1 MGSCNSGGKGGGFTG
16 RNSTVNPANIV
27 NPTSLISER
36 EGKQIEVDEVLQ
48 TSKDILEDF
57 GYVSDDMEIASFKGK
72 DAGTLACFGG
82 DQLIVNRA
90 YFDKARME
98 SAYADCV
105 KEGFH
110 PSQGNKTAL
119 QAVVAHELG
128 HGLTDVVGA
137 KMGAKGDSATAI
149 LNEAKKSIG
158 YKGAIGN
165 MASKISGYA
174 QYNPREA
181 IAEAFSDVYCN
192 GTKARRESQ
201 AIVNVMKKYTKSGGN

>member
-1 MGSCNSGGKGGGFTG
+1 MGGRGASSGGGFIG
-16 RNSTVNPANIV
+16 KNSTVNPANIV
-27 NPTSLISER
+27 NPTSLISAR
-36 EGKQIEVDEVLQ
+36 EGKQTEVDEVLQ

-57 GYVSDDMEIASFKGK
+57 GYVANDMEIASFKGK
-72 DAGTLACFGG
+72 DASTLACFGG
-82 DQLIVNRA
+82 DNLIVNRA
-90 YFDKARME
+90 YFNKARME

-105 KEGFH
+105 KSGFH

-119 QAVVAHELG
+119 QAVTAHELG
-128 HGLTDVVGA
+128 HGLTDVVGK

-158 YKGAIGN
+158 YKGSIGN

-174 QYNPREA
+174 QYNPRET

-192 GTKARRESQ
+192 GTKAHRESQ